1 MGRIAAPY
9 GVKGWLKVLPLTSAP
24 QTLLSYPN
32 WWVRKRGTDG
42 PWQSVDLESGKQHGA
57 TLLAQLSGLAD
68 REAAAQ
74 WSGGDVGIAKSAL
87 PAAGDGEFYWADLV
101 GLAVVNREGVAF
113 GTVAA
118 VQEFGAHPVLR
129 VAGADGATR
138 MIPFVAAYV
147 DGVDIEARRIEV
159 DWQPDY

>member
-24 QTLLSYPN
+24 QTLLSYPQ
-32 WWVRKRGTDG
+32 WWVRKRGNDG
-42 PWQSVDLESGKQHGA
+42 PWQPVELESGKQHGA
-57 TLLAQLSGLAD
+57 TLLAQLSGLTD

-101 GLAVVNREGVAF
+101 GLAVVNREGVAL